1 MAGSTRFPGHTPKEP
16 PLQHPPA
23 TGPDQ
28 TASHP
33 PGPADHRGLLD
44 RLDGLV
50 ELAAERRGLAL
61 LPDGRLAAAEERAAA
76 HAAGLRPS
84 ADDDLGALGLLR
96 ARGGRLEATALR
108 PAWGRVDPGLRAGLV
123 YAAWCQQVALT
134 GWPTCMTPSSW
145 MLRSHAVGSV

>member
-96 ARGGRLEATALR
+96 ALGEAVGLLRARAGRLEATALR

-123 YAAWCQQVALT
+123 YAAWCQQ
-134 GWPTCMTPSSW
+134 PT
-145 MLRSHAVGSV
+145 